1 MIKIIRNKGLITFIL
16 IVFISFINIFL
27 IGIPLE
33 ILKERF
39 AILYIKIIFYTLLL
53 IANVIIIIVFT
64 KKLLK
69 WLDAIV
75 YVNNQYIRF
84 KTNKNEFQIPVSN
97 IQKLVYKK
105 NKNDYYELSI
115 ILFDN
120 TSHALNIS
128 RKDASKL
135 SSIINIEM
143 NYEKKKEA
151 IPFKEKIKKQKDSF
165 LQLIKENKQKI
176 IFTIIGLFIS
186 IFSIVLYVN
195 FKSFVYLTILL
206 CLINLTYGIIQLYYI
221 YFKEKFFSKTER
233 ITLTVFFALIFVLI
247 SFIIMIIAVA
257 LLKQAFTV
265 DLLVYSIMLLPSFIV
280 VIAIVLL
287 AMLLL
292 GGA

>member
-105 NKNDYYELSI
+105 NKNDFYELSI

-186 IFSIVLYVN
+186 VISIVLYVN

-221 YFKEKFFSKTER
+221 YFKEKFFSKIER
-233 ITLTVFFALIFVLI
+233 ITLTIFFALIFVLI

-257 LLKQAFTV
+257 LLKQVFTV

>member
-105 NKNDYYELSI
+105 NKNDFYELSI

-186 IFSIVLYVN
+186 VISIVLYVN

-221 YFKEKFFSKTER
+221 YFKEN
-233 ITLTVFFALIFVLI
+233 
-247 SFIIMIIAVA
+247 
-257 LLKQAFTV
+257 
-265 DLLVYSIMLLPSFIV
+265 
-280 VIAIVLL
+280 
-287 AMLLL
+287 
-292 GGA
+292 